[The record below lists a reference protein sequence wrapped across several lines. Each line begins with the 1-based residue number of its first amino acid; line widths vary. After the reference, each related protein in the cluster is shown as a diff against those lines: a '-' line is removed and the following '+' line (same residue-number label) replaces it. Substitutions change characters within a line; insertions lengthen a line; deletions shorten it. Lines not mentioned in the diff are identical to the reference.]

1 MMPQANEQEVKLFF
15 EILNKNNVEYLVIG
29 GAAVNIHGYT
39 RATGDLDLWYNP
51 SKENFLNLLRSI
63 NEFGFDTSDL
73 NKVTEYDTKGFIR
86 LPLQN
91 FYIEVMAII
100 DGKMKFEE
108 VYKRSFD
115 FSMEGVNVKVIGYD
129 DLIQNKIMSR
139 RIKDIDDITQLDRVK
154 KMQKGKGDAS

>member
-1 MMPQANEQEVKLFF
+1 MIPQVNEQEVRLFF
-15 EILNKNNVEYLVIG
+15 EILNKNKVEYLVIG

-51 SKENFLNLLRSI
+51 SKENFLNLLGSI
-63 NEFGFDTSDL
+63 NQFGFDTTDL
-73 NKVTEYDTKGFIR
+73 NKVTEYETKGFIR

-91 FYIEVMAII
+91 FYIEIMAII

-115 FSMEGVNVKVIGYD
+115 FNLEGVIIKVIGYD

-139 RIKDIDDITQLDRVK
+139 RANVYSALGR
-154 KMQKGKGDAS
+154 A